1 LPPDDDDL
9 QQRNFQQPRPA
20 PEAAGGGAGA
30 AAAAAAA
37 LAALASGAVLRAQE
51 LLALAD
57 QAGTVNLDFD
67 STAIMS
73 LSYNIRTGAMAV
85 TFTDGSVYP
94 YPPVTMVN
102 FLRFINAPSLGS
114 FFNKYVRGQWG

>member
-1 LPPDDDDL
+1 MPPDDDDL
-9 QQRNFQQPRPA
+9 QGRNLQQPRPA
-20 PEAAGGGAGA
+20 PEAAGG
-30 AAAAAAA
+30 AAAAAA

-67 STAIMS
+67 STAIRS

-85 TFTDGSVYP
+85 SFTDGSVYP
-94 YPPVTMVN
+94 YPPVTMIN
-102 FLRFINAPSLGS
+102 FLRFINASSLGS
-114 FFNKYVRGQWG
+114 FYNANVRGKWG

>member
-1 LPPDDDDL
+1 MPEDDAL
-9 QQRNFQQPRPA
+9 QGRNFQQPRPA
-20 PEAAGGGAGA
+20 PEAAGGA

-57 QAGTVNLDFD
+57 RAGTLNLDFA
-67 STAIMS
+67 SSCIAS

-94 YPPVTMVN
+94 YPPVSMVN
-102 FLRFINAPSLGS
+102 FLRL
-114 FFNKYVRGQWG
+114 

>member
-9 QQRNFQQPRPA
+9 EGRNFQQPRPA
-20 PEAAGGGAGA
+20 PESAGGA

-67 STAIMS
+67 STAIRS

-102 FLRFINAPSLGS
+102 FLRFINASSLGS
-114 FFNKYVRGQWG
+114 FYNANVRGKWG